1 MSTVTPTQSTESTGI
16 PEWVP
21 SPLYR
26 WNLEQYEAMVE
37 SGAFSTHDRFHLIN
51 GYVVAKMTQGDLH
64 CTADDLCGEGLA
76 RAIPPGW
83 YVRVAKPIRLPPDS
97 KPEPDRCVVRGTI
110 RDYSRRSPGPD
121 DIGLI
126 VEIADSSL
134 SEDRAQALVFARS
147 GIPIYWI
154 VNLVDRL
161 VEVRTKPTPAGYES
175 RLDYASGQNVPVII
189 DGIEVGQ
196 IAVAD
201 ILP

>member
-1 MSTVTPTQSTESTGI
+1 V
-16 PEWVP
+16 
-21 SPLYR
+21 Y
-26 WNLEQYEAMVE
+26 
-37 SGAFSTHDRFHLIN
+37 
-51 GYVVAKMTQGDLH
+51 
-64 CTADDLCGEGLA
+64 
-76 RAIPPGW
+76 
-83 YVRVAKPIRLPPDS
+83 
-97 KPEPDRCVVRGTI
+97 
-110 RDYSRRSPGPD
+110 
-121 DIGLI
+121 
-126 VEIADSSL
+126 
-134 SEDRAQALVFARS
+134 ARS